1 MITFA
6 TPRVWSS
13 TKTLP
18 ERPIR
23 RSRQFLRFAE
33 IRFAA
38 QNATPERGGASRRG
52 SQVEQLSAEATSP
65 TSSRRFR
72 LKHKVPFGADSAC
85 FTGLI
90 LSTLHAIHMLQESL
104 KTEAKPGAVTPDVL
118 CTSTHPALRRLA
130 KAVEERNADG
140 ETVAYTRM
148 IIGTPEAIR
157 ESKKFN

>member
-1 MITFA
+1 VVEHEN
-6 TPRVWSS
+6 TPWNAQFDG
-13 TKTLP
+13 P
-18 ERPIR
+18 GI
-23 RSRQFLRFAE
+23 FLRFAE

-38 QNATPERGGASRRG
+38 QSATPERGGASRRG
-52 SQVEQLSAEATSP
+52 SQVDQLSAEATSP
-65 TSSRRFR
+65 DQFPAVFR

-90 LSTLHAIHMLQESL
+90 LSTLQAIHMLQESL

-148 IIGTPEAIR
+148 HHRHARSHTR
-157 ESKKFN
+157 K